1 MIIFH
6 RLVSNKCTEEGALD
20 PIEERIEELGGGE
33 FLEVS
38 SHDDHHDRQPDYYKD
53 ILIIMII
60 MVDVVMIVMSLC
72 QKFSL

>member
-38 SHDDHHDRQPDYYKD
+38 SHHDHHGRQ
-53 ILIIMII
+53 IIAMT
-60 MVDVVMIVMSLC
+60 S
-72 QKFSL
+72 

>member
-38 SHDDHHDRQPDYYKD
+38 SHDDHHDRQPDYCND
-53 ILIIMII
+53 MIIMII
-60 MVDVVMIVMSLC
+60 IMDVVMIVMSLC